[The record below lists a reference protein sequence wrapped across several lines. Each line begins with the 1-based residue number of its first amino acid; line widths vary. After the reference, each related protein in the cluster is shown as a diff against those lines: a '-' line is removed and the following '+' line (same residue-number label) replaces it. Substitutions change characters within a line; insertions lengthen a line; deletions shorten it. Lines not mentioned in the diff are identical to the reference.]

1 MINKYARSSVMY
13 ISTKSRKL
21 GGQQITYQLYPDFL
35 IVMLIT
41 INCHLGQKNPHILAL
56 KFEHFPIS

>member
-21 GGQQITYQLYPDFL
+21 GGQQITYQLYPELF
-35 IVMLIT
+35 
-41 INCHLGQKNPHILAL
+41 NCDAYYH
-56 KFEHFPIS
+56 